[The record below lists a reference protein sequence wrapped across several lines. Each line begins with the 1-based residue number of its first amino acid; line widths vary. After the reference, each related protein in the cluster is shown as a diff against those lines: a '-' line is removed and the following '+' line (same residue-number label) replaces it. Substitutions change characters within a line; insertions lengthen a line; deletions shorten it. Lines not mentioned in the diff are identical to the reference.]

1 MNFFKTAIISICL
14 IITFL
19 IVFIKPETHK
29 LVVFYPDNN
38 QVVNQEEKLDKEEA
52 KLDWGKWHS
61 DLMNKILNETRVP
74 SDVELGTI
82 ITLQFNVSSDGTISN
97 IQVRTEPEKFSS
109 YVKKYYTDYIN
120 NLYKK
125 SILAFPQ
132 GSKREIVTF
141 KRNFKVANTTKLS
154 KPTDFNDIETVK

>member
-1 MNFFKTAIISICL
+1 MNFIKAAIISLVL

-38 QVVNQEEKLDKEEA
+38 QVINQEEPLDKEEA

-61 DLMNKILNETRVP
+61 DLLNKILNETKVP
-74 SDVELGTI
+74 AGVDLGSK

-109 YVKKYYTDYIN
+109 LVKKYYTDYIN

-125 SILAFPQ
+125 SVLAFPK
-132 GSKREIVTF
+132 GSKREMVTF
-141 KRNFKVANTTKLS
+141 KRNFKVGNTTILS
-154 KPTDFNDIETVK
+154 KPTDFEDFETVK

>member
-1 MNFFKTAIISICL
+1 MNFIKTAIIGSVL

-19 IVFIKPETHK
+19 IVFIRPETHK

-52 KLDWGKWHS
+52 KLDWSKWHS
-61 DLMNKILNETRVP
+61 TLLNKILSETKVP
-74 SDVELGTI
+74 AGVDLGSQ
-82 ITLQFNVSSDGTISN
+82 ITLQFNISSDGTISN
-97 IQVRTEPEKFSS
+97 IQVRTEPEKFSPL
-109 YVKKYYTDYIN
+109 VKKYYTDYIN

-125 SILAFPQ
+125 SELKFPE
-132 GSKREIVTF
+132 GSKREMVTF

-154 KPTDFNDIETVK
+154 KPTDFEDFETVK